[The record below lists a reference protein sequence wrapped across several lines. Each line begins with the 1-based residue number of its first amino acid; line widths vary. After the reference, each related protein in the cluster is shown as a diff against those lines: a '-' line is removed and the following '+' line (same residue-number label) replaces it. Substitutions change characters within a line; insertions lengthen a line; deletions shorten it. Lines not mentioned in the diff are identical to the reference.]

1 MPVVEAISVI
11 VHCSAVSRNW
21 GAPLNFWKPS
31 LWGLYAWNLSVE
43 VDSSFQ
49 KLRGAPQFLKT
60 SSLRTN
66 AWNFGPFWQGKTPP
80 KPVKK
85 VLWPHDIYKKY
96 LLQKKWVKTAIPALS
111 SGQSNLHQP
120 IWGCHRQLDDQHRN
134 PNNND
139 RDHLVGQLT
148 MCYYA
153 WCLLVHCYL
162 LCFLRPALLHS
173 RPNRQRHHYCNLLL
187 SHPSPPPHHLLCF
200 LLGCGG
206 TYTPSAHGEDDW
218 SVPCSWELL

>member
-66 AWNFGPFWQGKTPP
+66 AWNFGPFWQGKTPQ

-111 SGQSNLHQP
+111 SDQSNLQTP
-120 IWGCHRQLDDQHRN
+120 IWGCHHQLDDQNRN
-134 PNNND
+134 PNINN

-148 MCYYA
+148 SAHCTFHKQLRI
-153 WCLLVHCYL
+153 CLHGINSVCHNWYL
-162 LCFLRPALLHS
+162 LF
-173 RPNRQRHHYCNLLL
+173 
-187 SHPSPPPHHLLCF
+187 
-200 LLGCGG
+200 
-206 TYTPSAHGEDDW
+206 
-218 SVPCSWELL
+218 